1 MGILIIYTNMAARP
15 LNRRKIVKKIA
26 RIPRR
31 FQSHEYKRVNP
42 DSHRAIRGI
51 DCSTRRRFKGRQP
64 EKMFI
69 GHKQDKKTRFL
80 LPNGFKNF
88 LISSEQENLLRN
100 YCPKYFRQQ
109 ETQNRPKSKGD
120 ERQTHQR
127 PSQGKK
133 RNHRVN
139 IVNVALIL
147 Y

>member
-88 LISSEQENLLRN
+88 LISSEQDIEMLLMNNRT
-100 YCPKYFRQQ
+100 YCGTIAQRAKEMNVRLTNPKPRQ
-109 ETQNRPKSKGD
+109 EKKP
-120 ERQTHQR
+120 
-127 PSQGKK
+127 PSE
-133 RNHRVN
+133 HSECCFDS
-139 IVNVALIL
+139 
-147 Y
+147 

>member
-64 EKMFI
+64 EKM
-69 GHKQDKKTRFL
+69 TRFL

-88 LISSEQENLLRN
+88 LISSEQDIEMLLMNNRT
-100 YCPKYFRQQ
+100 YCGTIAQSISVNKRLRIVQRAKEMNVRLTNAQ
-109 ETQNRPKSKGD
+109 AKARKETT
-120 ERQTHQR
+120 E
-127 PSQGKK
+127 
-133 RNHRVN
+133 
-139 IVNVALIL
+139 
-147 Y
+147 

>member
-69 GHKQDKKTRFL
+69 GNKQDNKTRFF

-88 LISSEQENLLRN
+88 LIASEQDIEMLLMNNRT
-100 YCPKYFRQQ
+100 YCGTIAQGISVNKRLRIVQRAKELNIRLTDANAKAKK
-109 ETQNRPKSKGD
+109 ETT
-120 ERQTHQR
+120 E
-127 PSQGKK
+127 
-133 RNHRVN
+133 
-139 IVNVALIL
+139 
-147 Y
+147 